1 MANEGF
7 VFYKSFA
14 DAVDALPAEQY
25 KTIVQALCHYAIYG
39 EIPEDLD
46 PFCLAMFTL
55 MKPQVDANNKRREAG
70 RKGGEAKESTAEA
83 NIKQTE
89 ATPKQNKANT
99 KQTEANTKQTEAN
112 VKQTEAKEKEK
123 DKVKVKDKEKDK
135 EKEKTTKEKEAD
147 ALAER
152 SFSEPVKE
160 ALSDWL
166 QYKREKGQ
174 SYKPTGLKQ
183 LLDGV
188 ETEVNNRGEP
198 AVIEGIRNSMQNN
211 WQGIFYPRPQP
222 QRVEVFD
229 ADAYLRER
237 MMTG

>member
-25 KTIVQALCHYAIYG
+25 KIIVQALCHYAIYG

-70 RKGGEAKESTAEA
+70 RKGGEAKEST
-83 NIKQTE
+83 
-89 ATPKQNKANT
+89 
-99 KQTEANTKQTEAN
+99 TEANDKQIEANPKQIEAN
-112 VKQTEAKEKEK
+112 VKQTEANPKQNEAKEKEK
-123 DKVKVKDKEKDK
+123 DKVKDKDKEKDT
-135 EKEKTTKEKEAD
+135 EKEKTRKEKESD

-152 SFSEPVKE
+152 SFSEPVKD
-160 ALSDWL
+160 ALAEWL

-174 SYKPTGLKQ
+174 TYKATGLKQ
-183 LLDGV
+183 LFDGI
-188 ETEVNNRGEP
+188 EDEIRNRCEP
-198 AVIEGIRNSMQNN
+198 AVIKGIKDSMSNN
-211 WQGIFYPRPQP
+211 WQGIYYPKPQP